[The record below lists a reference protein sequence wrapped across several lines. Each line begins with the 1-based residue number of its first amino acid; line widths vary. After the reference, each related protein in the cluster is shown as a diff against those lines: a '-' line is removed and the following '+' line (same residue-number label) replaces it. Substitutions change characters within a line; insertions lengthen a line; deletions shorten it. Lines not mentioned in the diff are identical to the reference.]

1 MNLRTPLSQVK
12 GLGSAKDGVSHWWM
26 QRLTSIALV
35 PLVLWLGFALASLP
49 GADYATFTE
58 WVRSPMVAVLLIL
71 TIVVAFHHGQM
82 GLQVIIEDY
91 VSHEPARVAAII
103 LVKLFAV
110 LFSVIGVYSVLKI
123 ALGAG

>member
-1 MNLRTPLSQVK
+1 
-12 GLGSAKDGVSHWWM
+12 
-26 QRLTSIALV
+26 
-35 PLVLWLGFALASLP
+35 
-49 GADYATFTE
+49 
-58 WVRSPMVAVLLIL
+58 MVAVLLIL

-103 LVKLFAV
+103 LVKLVAV